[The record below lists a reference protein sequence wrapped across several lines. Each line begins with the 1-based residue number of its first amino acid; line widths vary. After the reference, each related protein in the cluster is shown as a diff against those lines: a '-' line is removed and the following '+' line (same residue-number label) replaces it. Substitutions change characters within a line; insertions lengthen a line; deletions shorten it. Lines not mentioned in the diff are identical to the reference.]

1 MYVVKQSLIFVH
13 ILCISLF
20 KRFSCW
26 LPSFAVSWFSTFMVN
41 NRLELNNFDQFHV
54 HYSWRIL
61 CTRCSV
67 PDSNHSGLSL
77 RYITLLIKT
86 MHPYIIFKL
95 YICYK
100 TNRVGTSSSS
110 HWKVI
115 CSRRD
120 IDWTLLD
127 WLIDWLMFNVQRAIF
142 QLYSGREKNLNAT
155 GLETRKGDG

>member
-1 MYVVKQSLIFVH
+1 VTILPNECNNYYQNVKILTKNSPQNKSIASGRLCPQIPCLGKIPTQATPMSIRTITVEWGNSSTITCTMYVVKQSLIFVH

-41 NRLELNNFDQFHV
+41 NRLESNNFDQFHV

-77 RYITLLIKT
+77 RYITLLIKKYA
-86 MHPYIIFKL
+86 PL
-95 YICYK
+95 Y
-100 TNRVGTSSSS
+100 
-110 HWKVI
+110 H
-115 CSRRD
+115 
-120 IDWTLLD
+120 
-127 WLIDWLMFNVQRAIF
+127 F
-142 QLYSGREKNLNAT
+142 
-155 GLETRKGDG
+155 